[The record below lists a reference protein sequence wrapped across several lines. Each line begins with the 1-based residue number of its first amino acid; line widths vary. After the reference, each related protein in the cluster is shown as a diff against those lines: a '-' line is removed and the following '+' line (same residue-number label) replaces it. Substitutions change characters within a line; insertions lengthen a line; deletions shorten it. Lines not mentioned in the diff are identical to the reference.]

1 MDVFDTLVA
10 ERPADTTGNGPVELT
25 ELLRVLVGSAGHAMA
40 TAALIDPT
48 DMAADDLQQVTLGI
62 EALRRAL
69 DATQTHLLAELT
81 DRDCCDHTH
90 GSSTSRWLAHAA
102 QLPAGIARQRV
113 TLATALRHQLPEQVD
128 RALTDGTIG
137 IDHARVI
144 ADATN
149 PRNTAALAAEI
160 DHHLTSAAH
169 STGFHA
175 WRRTYQARAAL
186 LDDDGT
192 YDPATDLARNRLHL
206 SPTTQ
211 FMELRGELVGDH
223 ALIVRDTI
231 EALADELFAEFTR
244 DHTHNPDIEVPNRA
258 TLRALALEEACRRA
272 LARDPD
278 DTRPARTQAH
288 LVLHGRALT
297 DGRIAL
303 DPIAHD
309 RDGCPWLLRDT
320 AVLLCDTSVAAT
332 VLDHLGLPTDTGHNS
347 RVPGPRLRRALDA
360 RDGGCTHPG
369 CDRPPRHC
377 DAHHIHPWQHGG
389 RTTLSNL
396 VLLCTR
402 HHRVAHRHRWRLTLT
417 HDGWTHW
424 TTPTGHTY
432 WGQRHHH
439 TQTHQRAGPAPPT

>member
-1 MDVFDTLVA
+1 MDVFDSLVA
-10 ERPADTTGNGPVELT
+10 ERPADHHADGPVELT
-25 ELLRVLVGSAGHAMA
+25 ELLRVLVGSTGHAMT

-48 DMAADDLQQVTLGI
+48 DIAADVLQQVTLGI

-69 DATQTHLLAELT
+69 DATQAHLLAELIDGDT
-81 DRDCCDHTH
+81 SNHTH

-113 TLATALRHQLPEQVD
+113 TIATALRHQLPDAVD

-144 ADATN
+144 TEATN
-149 PRNTAALAAEI
+149 ERNTDALAAEI
-160 DHHLTSAAH
+160 GHHLASAANC
-169 STGFHA
+169 TGFHA
-175 WRRTYQARAAL
+175 WRRTYEARAAL

-192 YDPATDLARNRLHL
+192 YDPATDLARNRLRL
-206 SPTTQ
+206 SPTAE

-223 ALIVRDTI
+223 ALTVRDTI
-231 EALADELFAEFTR
+231 EALADELFAAFSR
-244 DHTHNPDIEVPNRA
+244 DHAANPELEIPHRA

-278 DTRPARTQAH
+278 DTRPARTQVH
-288 LVLHGRALT
+288 LVIHGRPLN

-309 RDGCPWLLRDT
+309 RDGCPWLLRDV
-320 AVLLCDTSVAAT
+320 AVLLCDASVAAT
-332 VLDHLGLPTDTGHNS
+332 VLDHLGLPTDAGRNS

-377 DAHHIHPWQHGG
+377 DAHHVLPWEHGG
-389 RTTLSNL
+389 ETVLSNL
-396 VLLCTR
+396 VLLCRR
-402 HHRVAHRHRWRLTLT
+402 HHRVAHRH
-417 HDGWTHW
+417 H
-424 TTPTGHTY
+424 
-432 WGQRHHH
+432 
-439 TQTHQRAGPAPPT
+439 